1 MQAGQAGS
9 SAIETQ
15 SLPNE
20 DYPFQEEEALVS
32 SQYWRLNH
40 LYFVKNESGKK
51 VRFRLNQRQ
60 FRLLKGLWHKNI
72 VLKSRQHGITTA
84 VCIFFLDCCLF
95 NSCVEAGIIAH
106 TDADVI
112 KIFVNK
118 VRFAYDNL
126 PDQFRK
132 AIKPSKTEAKNE
144 LHFENDSCIRVGR
157 SMRSGT
163 LQYLLVSEFG
173 KICAKHPDKAQEIVT
188 GALNTVHVGEVTIIE
203 STAEGRAGYFYDYSQ
218 KALNNQRQGNRLTQL
233 DWKMHFFGWPDDP
246 KNVLSD
252 EDARIVPIPQT
263 MIQYFA
269 LTEMACPGLRLTH
282 NQKAWYIK
290 KKEDLGDKIK
300 SEYPSTPE
308 EAFEQQIE
316 GAFWASEMAKVR
328 SDGRIC
334 RVPYQPNLL
343 VDTWWDL
350 GLDGYMAIWFTQSVV
365 KEIHVIEYFEFSGEG
380 FAYYRDELVKRQ
392 QGQGLRG
399 LQGANGANGAN
410 GAQGMQ
416 QSGYRYGT
424 HYAPHDIE
432 TRVLDEQGRSRK
444 AIAAGL
450 GIHFQTIPRVQ
461 AKADSIEAA
470 RVILPLCWF
479 DEQKCERGII
489 HLENYRRK
497 WNEAMQQYSSSP
509 VEDEHAHG
517 ADAFQQLAMGHRFD
531 VALGGSGVETHAG
544 AFKAFKVGKM

>member
-1 MQAGQAGS
+1 MQAETCTPTS
-9 SAIETQ
+9 STSTQ
-15 SLPNE
+15 IPNK
-20 DYPFQEEEALVS
+20 DYPFKEEEAYLS
-32 SQYWRLNH
+32 NQYWRLNH
-40 LYFVKNESGKK
+40 LYYVKNEDGKK
-51 VRFRLNQRQ
+51 VRFRMNRRQ
-60 FRLLKGLWHKNI
+60 FRLLKNLWHKNI

-84 VCIFFLDCCLF
+84 VDIFFLDCCLF
-95 NSCVEAGIIAH
+95 NSYVEAGIIAH
-106 TDADVI
+106 TNEDVI
-112 KIFVNK
+112 KIFTNK

-126 PDQFRK
+126 PNQFK
-132 AIKPSKTEAKNE
+132 QAIKPSKTESKNE

-163 LQYLLVSEFG
+163 LQYLHISEFG
-173 KICAKHPDKAQEIVT
+173 EICAKHPDKAQEIVT
-188 GALNTVHVGEVTIIE
+188 GALNTVHVGQITIIE
-203 STAEGRAGYFYDYSQ
+203 STAKGRAGYFYDYSQ

-269 LTEMACPGLRLTH
+269 LTEMACPGLHLTH

-316 GAFWASEMAKVR
+316 GAFWATEMAKVR

-392 QGQGLRG
+392 QGQGM
-399 LQGANGANGAN
+399 QGSLNG
-410 GAQGMQ
+410 QG
-416 QSGYRYGT
+416 GYRYGT

-479 DEQKCERGII
+479 DEQKCEKGII

-531 VALGGSGVETHAG
+531 AALGGSGVATHAG
-544 AFKAFKVGKM
+544 AYKPFKVGKM

>member
-1 MQAGQAGS
+1 MQATRAGS
-9 SAIETQ
+9 SIAT
-15 SLPNE
+15 SSSTLPSE

-40 LYFVKNESGKK
+40 LYYVKNEDGKK
-51 VRFRLNQRQ
+51 VRFRMNKRQ
-60 FRLLKGLWHKNI
+60 FRLLKNLWHKNI

-84 VCIFFLDCCLF
+84 VDIFFLDCCLF
-95 NSCVEAGIIAH
+95 NSYVEAGIIAH
-106 TDADVI
+106 TNEDVI
-112 KIFVNK
+112 KIFTNK

-126 PDQFRK
+126 PNQFK
-132 AIKPSKTEAKNE
+132 QAIKPSKTESKNE

-163 LQYLLVSEFG
+163 LQYLHISEFG
-173 KICAKHPDKAQEIVT
+173 EICAKHPDKAQEIVT
-188 GALNTVHVGEVTIIE
+188 GALNTVHVGQITIIE
-203 STAEGRAGYFYDYSQ
+203 STAKGRAGYFYDYSQ

-252 EDARIVPIPQT
+252 EDARIVPVPQS

-269 LTEMACPGLRLTH
+269 LTEMACPGLKLTH

-350 GLDGYMAIWFTQSVV
+350 GSGINGYMTIWFTQNVI
-365 KEIHVIEYFEFSGEG
+365 KEIHVIDYYEFSGEG
-380 FAYYRDELVKRQ
+380 FSHYVDILRQ
-392 QGQGLRG
+392 KQ
-399 LQGANGANGAN
+399 
-410 GAQGMQ
+410 
-416 QSGYRYGT
+416 YRYGI
-424 HYAPHDIE
+424 HHAPHDIE
-432 TRVLDEQGRSRK
+432 VHNLDETRRSRK
-444 AIAAGL
+444 TIAAGL
-450 GIHFQTIPRVQ
+450 GLHFETIPRVKN
-461 AKADSIEAA
+461 KADSIEAA
-470 RVILPLCWF
+470 RTILPLCWF
-479 DEQKCERGII
+479 DEHRCEKGII

-497 WNEAMQQYSSSP
+497 WNEPMQQYLSSP

-531 VALGGSGVETHAG
+531 VALGGSGAETHAG
-544 AFKAFKVGKM
+544 ACRPFKVGKM